1 MSKDFSYYCFSKDG
15 KFLKK
20 NKCLTL
26 QNALKVAKARENS
39 E

>member
-1 MSKDFSYYCFSKDG
+1 MSKYFSYYCFSKDG

-20 NKCLTL
+20 NKCVTL
-26 QNALKVAKARENS
+26 QNALKVTKARENN